1 MMTAVPMELKQFCL
15 CILVTL
21 CCASGL
27 LADTLELS
35 TLEWPPFSG
44 SELPEQGIN
53 SQIISKALSFE
64 NHTLAIAVLP
74 WNRAARSVTTGQ
86 AVGYYPTYFNPA
98 NGLLFSN
105 PIGAS
110 PIVLIER
117 KNNPIIWDKVSDL
130 NQYELGVLKG
140 YINTVEI
147 DEMIANGSQKFET
160 GIDEKQNILKLA
172 AGRIDTI
179 IMDVNVFEY
188 LKSDPQVAKVAP
200 LLQVNPKIVQD
211 KTLHITFN
219 NTQEGKKWCDI
230 VNQGLAQFD
239 VHAMQDV
246 LLNPVE
252 K

>member
-1 MMTAVPMELKQFCL
+1 MMDALPKK
-15 CILVTL
+15 IRTL
-21 CCASGL
+21 CVCFMVAMCIPAGIN
-27 LADTLELS
+27 ADTLELS
-35 TLEWPPFSG
+35 TIEWPPFTG
-44 SELPEQGIN
+44 STLPQHGIN
-53 SQIISKALSFE
+53 SQVITQALSYQG
-64 NHTLAIAVLP
+64 HTLAIGVLP
-74 WNRAARSVTTGQ
+74 WNRASRTVKTGQ
-86 AVGYYPTYFNPA
+86 VVGYYPTYYNPSSE
-98 NGLLFSN
+98 LLFSD

-117 KNNPIIWDKVSDL
+117 KSNPIIWDKVSDL

-188 LKSDPQVAKVAP
+188 LKSDPQIAKVAP

-211 KTLHITFN
+211 KTLHVTFN

-239 VHAMQDV
+239 VQAMQND
-246 LLNPVE
+246 LLTPVE
-252 K
+252 